1 MANKVI
7 KGLTVEISGDTTK
20 LGQALDS
27 ADKQSRALSGE
38 LRQIDKLLQ
47 FDSANPELLA
57 QKQKVLSDQIT
68 QTADKLALLKTAQE
82 QAAEA
87 FKRGEVSEEQMRA
100 LEREVISAENALKK
114 YQTAA
119 DDTAQKISDVG
130 ANTAETAEA
139 VKPLTET
146 VKAQEAELSK
156 LKADYVNVA
165 AAQGAD
171 SEEAKKLL
179 STIGNLSA
187 ELVDNKQKMQAAKQT
202 ADQYDSTVAKNA
214 TTTLSLTE
222 TVKAQEKELS
232 ALKEKYV
239 DTAAAKGK
247 DSAEAQN
254 LAAKITALS
263 AELKV
268 NEAAYSDAM
277 REAEALGKSDKTL
290 SETVADQ
297 QNELKKL
304 RAEYVEIVAVQG
316 ADSDEAKRLAGQI
329 TALSDDLKEN
339 EKTLKSAE
347 QAAESLGKEEK
358 SLSEI
363 TADQKRELSAL
374 KEKYADTAAA
384 KGKDSA
390 EAKTLARQI
399 EALSGELS
407 ENEKQLGQAK
417 NEADKFDKTVDD
429 LGDSSKDTKIDLSG
443 LTNAL
448 KSGVSAA
455 CSAAAEAI
463 GAAISKLTSLGESA
477 ISVGKQFDSSMSKV
491 AAVSGATGDDLD
503 ALRDKAKEM
512 GAATQF
518 SASEAADAMNYMAM
532 AGWKTEDML
541 NGVEGIMNLAA
552 ASGED
557 LATTS
562 DIVTDA
568 LTALGMTAADSAHFA
583 DILAATSSNA
593 NTNVSMMGESF
604 KYVAPIAGSM
614 GASAED
620 LSIALGLMANSGIK
634 GSQAGNSLKN
644 ALVNLT
650 KPTKQQA
657 AAMQELGFI
666 STETIQKIDFA
677 KVEKA
682 EQAVEDATISLDN
695 AQVKLNDAISK
706 YGEGSSQAQLA
717 SNNYEKAQLKLARA
731 QETLT
736 KEQEGVSKEIAGANT
751 LMTDAD
757 GNMRSLGDIMGILRE
772 KMGKVNVELTDADGN
787 AREFDD
793 IIAGLSTTTEG
804 LAQAEQMQ
812 AAAAIFGK
820 QNMAGMLAIINA
832 SEEDYNK
839 LTQAV
844 YSSGYSI
851 DAVNKSLKES
861 GIAWEKYGDQ
871 AWTAD
876 GAIENLASEIIYNVN
891 QIGTSTEDLRDYLE
905 SEYDLNADDAL
916 MAIEAVTAAM
926 ESSKGAAKSM
936 ASTMQDNLEGDMKA
950 LGSKA
955 EALGI
960 TVYESMNAP
969 LRELAQLGGTFIS
982 EITSA
987 FEEGGFDKA
996 AYALGDVLGQA
1007 ITKLTSYLP
1016 KVAKIG
1022 VSVISSLVKG
1032 IKEQLPVLLRAAS
1045 SCIETLAQSL
1055 VEIAPDLLETGGEI
1069 LMALVDGVIENIDQ
1083 VLDAAILVIQ
1093 KLADGLIQNLPKIV
1107 NAAITLVVKLAD
1119 AITENIDMIVNAAVM
1134 LITTLAASLLSK
1146 DNLSKIIHAAIDLIL
1161 ALAKALTN
1169 PDTLFALVDAIPE
1182 IIGAIVDALVENAGD
1197 LIIGAFEIITALV
1210 TGLFKKENLDKLF
1223 DAGKNILDKIWEGI
1237 KSLFTNLLDWFA
1249 NIGTEIGYKVAE
1261 WVEDAKQWGMDLIQ
1275 NFIDG
1280 CKEVWNKW
1288 EGFWE
1293 DVGETI
1299 FDYLHHSTPEKGP
1312 LKDDD
1317 KWGADFME
1325 NFIDSAAGKED
1336 ELVKTVDDIADSI
1349 SDAMRI
1355 DAPEI
1360 EVPEFDLPDYP
1371 DTPVKIPLTI
1381 EPELDGIDT
1390 EFSFDGV
1397 QRSLH
1402 MNGEQTVIMAV
1413 DPEMMEKLDQI
1424 LGAIEDGKDILLD
1437 GDKLVGGTADRYNSA
1452 FGEMQVLS
1460 ERSVQ

>member
-7 KGLTVEISGDTTK
+7 KGLTIEIGGDTTN
-20 LGQALDS
+20 LGKALDA

-68 QTADKLALLKTAQE
+68 QTADRLNLLKTAQE

-100 LEREVISAENALKK
+100 LEREVISAENALQK
-114 YQTAA
+114 YQAAA

-130 ANTAETAEA
+130 TNTAETAEA

-171 SEEAKKLL
+171 SDAARQLASQIE
-179 STIGNLSA
+179 TLSA
-187 ELVDNKQKMQAAKQT
+187 EVVQNQKKLTDAEKAADGFDKSMQQAGTGSKTLKQT
-202 ADQYDSTVAKNA
+202 IADQKT
-214 TTTLSLTE
+214 
-222 TVKAQEKELS
+222 ELS
-232 ALKEKYV
+232 GLKEQY
-239 DTAAAKGK
+239 A
-247 DSAEAQN
+247 
-254 LAAKITALS
+254 
-263 AELKV
+263 
-268 NEAAYSDAM
+268 
-277 REAEALGKSDKTL
+277 
-290 SETVADQ
+290 ETVA
-297 QNELKKL
+297 
-304 RAEYVEIVAVQG
+304 AQG
-316 ADSDEAKRLAGQI
+316 RDSEEARRLA
-329 TALSDDLKEN
+329 A
-339 EKTLKSAE
+339 
-347 QAAESLGKEEK
+347 
-358 SLSEI
+358 
-363 TADQKRELSAL
+363 
-374 KEKYADTAAA
+374 
-384 KGKDSA
+384 
-390 EAKTLARQI
+390 QI
-399 EALSGELS
+399 EMLSGELS
-407 ENEKQLGQAK
+407 ENQKRLGQAET
-417 NEADKFDKTVDD
+417 EADKFDKTVDD
-429 LGDSSKDTKIDLSG
+429 LGDSAKDTKIDLSG
-443 LTNAL
+443 LADAL
-448 KSGVSAA
+448 KSGVTAA

-463 GAAISKLTSLGESA
+463 GAAVSKLTSLGESA

-491 AAVSGATGDDLD
+491 AAVSGATGEDLN

-634 GSQAGNSLKN
+634 GSLAGNSLKN

-657 AAMQELGFI
+657 AAMQQLGFI

-682 EQAVEDATISLDN
+682 EHAVETATLSLDN
-695 AQVKLNDAISK
+695 AQIKLNDAISK
-706 YGEGSSQAQLA
+706 YGEGSSQALIA
-717 SNNYEKAQLKLARA
+717 SNNYEKAQVKLTAA
-731 QETLT
+731 QEALA
-736 KEQEGVSKEIAGANT
+736 KEQEGVSKDIAVANT

-757 GNMRSLGDIMGILRE
+757 GNMRSLGEIMGTLRE
-772 KMGKVNVELTDADGN
+772 KMGSVNVALTDADGN
-787 AREFDD
+787 ARDFDD
-793 IIAGLSTTTEG
+793 IMSDLSQTTEG

-812 AAAAIFGK
+812 AAATIFGK
-820 QNMAGMLAIINA
+820 QNMSGMLAIINA

-844 YSSGYSI
+844 YSSGFSI

-861 GIAWEKYGDQ
+861 GIEWEKYGDK

-876 GAIENLASEIIYNVN
+876 DALEDLASEILYNVN
-891 QIGTSTEDLRDYLE
+891 QIGTSTEDLQEYLE
-905 SEYDLNADDAL
+905 SEYDLDADDAIK
-916 MAIEAVTAAM
+916 AIEAVTAAM
-926 ESSKGAAKSM
+926 ESSEGAAKSM
-936 ASTMQDNLEGDMKA
+936 ASTMQDNLEGDMKS
-950 LGSKA
+950 LSSKA

-987 FEEGGFDKA
+987 FEKGGFEQA

-1007 ITKLTSYLP
+1007 VTKLTSYLP
-1016 KVAKIG
+1016 NVAKIG

-1032 IKEQLPVLLRAAS
+1032 IKGQLPVLLRAAS

-1055 VEIAPDLLETGGEI
+1055 IEIAPDLLETGGEI
-1069 LMALVDGVIENIDQ
+1069 LMALVDGVIGNIDQ

-1093 KLADGLIQNLPKIV
+1093 KLVDGLIMNLPKIV
-1107 NAAITLVVKLAD
+1107 DAAITLVVKLAD
-1119 AITENIDMIVNAAVM
+1119 ALTENIDMVINAAVM
-1134 LITTLAASLLSK
+1134 LITTLATSLLSK
-1146 DNLSKIIHAAIDLIL
+1146 DNLTKIIHAAIDLII
-1161 ALAKALTN
+1161 ALANALTN
-1169 PDTLFALVDAIPE
+1169 PDMLMALVNASFDIVM
-1182 IIGAIVDALVENAGD
+1182 AIVDAIVENAD
-1197 LIIGAFEIITALV
+1197 EILFAAIELIGTLC
-1210 TGLFKKENLDKLF
+1210 ENLLSLENMEKMW
-1223 DAGKNILDKIWEGI
+1223 DAGKK
-1237 KSLFTNLLDWFA
+1237 LLTKLWDGLKQIFKDVLSWFA
-1249 NIGTEIGYKVAE
+1249 GFGEEIGYKLADTIE
-1261 WVEDAKQWGMDLIQ
+1261 EAKQWGMDLIQ

-1293 DVGETI
+1293 GVGETI
-1299 FDYLHHSTPEKGP
+1299 YDYLHHSTPEKGP

-1336 ELVKTVDDIADSI
+1336 ELVKTVDDIADSV

-1355 DAPEI
+1355 AVPEI
-1360 EVPEFDLPDYP
+1360 EIPDFDLPDF
-1371 DTPVKIPLTI
+1371 TPVIIPVSV
-1381 EPELDGIDT
+1381 EPKLDRIDP
-1390 EFSFDGV
+1390 EFSFDGIH
-1397 QRSLH
+1397 RSLH
-1402 MNGEQTVIMAV
+1402 MTSDQTVIMTV
-1413 DPEMMEKLDQI
+1413 DPGTMEKLDQI
-1424 LGAIEDGKDILLD
+1424 LSAVQDGKDILLD